1 MASELR
7 TLEIGN
13 MPEVIRIVNEV
24 RKTRTPRVLSR
35 RKRPLA
41 IIRPLRSSRKRGKR
55 VKSKKDYE
63 AFLASAGS
71 WKDVDT
77 DKLIKDIYES
87 RKISSRPPV
96 QL

>member
-1 MASELR
+1 MNKELR
-7 TLEIGN
+7 AIEISKI
-13 MPEVIRIVNEV
+13 PELLRIVNEV
-24 RKTRTPRVLSR
+24 RKSRTPRVLSR
-35 RKRPLA
+35 RKEPVAILRPINGSA
-41 IIRPLRSSRKRGKR
+41 KRAKR
-55 VKSKKDYE
+55 TKSKKDFE

-96 QL
+96 EL

>member
-1 MASELR
+1 MKKELK
-7 TLEIGN
+7 TIEISN
-13 MPEVIRIVNEV
+13 MPEVLRIVDEV
-24 RKTRTPRVLSR
+24 RKSKTPRILSR
-35 RKRPLA
+35 RRKALAVLRPLEDK
-41 IIRPLRSSRKRGKR
+41 RKRA
-55 VKSKKDYE
+55 KSKAKKKFE

-87 RKISSRPPV
+87 RKISFRPPI

>member
-1 MASELR
+1 MKKELKAI
-7 TLEIGN
+7 EISN
-13 MPEVIRIVNEV
+13 MPEVLRIVNEV
-24 RKTRTPRVLSR
+24 RKSRTPRLLSR
-35 RKRPLA
+35 RRKPLA
-41 IIRPLRSSRKRGKR
+41 ILRPFIGKRKRA
-55 VKSKKDYE
+55 KSKTKKDFE

-87 RKISSRPPV
+87 RKISSRLPV